1 MDTVKQ
7 MDTALQK
14 RLKLRAAATTGVSG
28 SGSTTMSDSEKI
40 SLQLSLDA
48 HQYGS
53 DIRSLLSID
62 PMEFS
67 SYKKLMDDLKDS
79 LA

>member
-1 MDTVKQ
+1 

-14 RLKLRAAATTGVSG
+14 RLKLRATTAGAS
-28 SGSTTMSDSEKI
+28 SSSTTTMSDSEKI

-48 HQYGS
+48 QQYGL

-79 LA
+79 LS